1 MLTLNIVT
9 GLAMMVLT
17 IIIHSVFMVVG
28 AKIAKWRRSHFGNI
42 RKETAKA
49 VLLSGLT
56 IWLFLAIVIEAG
68 LWSMFYL
75 LNPMI
80 TALPDLETA
89 FYLSMVTFTTLG
101 FGDVVLTG
109 QWRLLA
115 LQDTYIQDS
124 TCADLQTCQ
133 QRRKRSAFWKT
144 WRGLPARC
152 FNIGWELIRYIY
164 MHRSLVYGKYPT

>member
-56 IWLFLAIVIEAG
+56 IWLFLAVVIEAG
-68 LWSMFYL
+68 LWAMLYL
-75 LNPMI
+75 LNPLI

-89 FYLSMVTFTTLG
+89 FYFSMVTFTTLG
-101 FGDVVLTG
+101 FGDVVLIG
-109 QWRLLA
+109 QWRTLA
-115 LQDTYIQDS
+115 AIQ
-124 TCADLQTCQ
+124 A
-133 QRRKRSAFWKT
+133 ANGVIIF
-144 WRGLPARC
+144 
-152 FNIGWELIRYIY
+152 GWTTALIFYFIQ
-164 MHRSLVYGKYPT
+164 HVYKED